1 MPRVVSFIVL
11 LAILLLVSAVFF
23 QVMAHFVV
31 PLFLA
36 SVLVVVFKPLHSRV
50 VYQIP
55 GYPRVSALVT
65 TLLIM
70 LVVLLPTAWLG
81 WKAAIELRDVYASL
95 NPPETAGSKDAN
107 GTEGAADGIAVEPA
121 PPVAVD
127 MMDADVVVT
136 PEPERVSPEVDKL
149 LQNIADRAPEL
160 IKNAYHAATNRPF
173 DKFALREPYLRARG
187 LLGSIAVTGAQTAL
201 KLLFGLA
208 IMVLALYY
216 FLADGPKM
224 LANLMKMS
232 PLDDE
237 YERELLDK
245 FASVSRAVVVA
256 SLASAVA
263 QGLLAGIG
271 FYFSLNPG
279 APIFLLT
286 MASMV
291 LAIVP
296 FAGAAA
302 IWIPTAA
309 YIYLYQPVEVN
320 GEILQGDSFTAIC
333 LAIYGTCVVSAIDN
347 VIKPLVLHG
356 QSNLH
361 PLVALISILGGVQ
374 TLGPIGILVG
384 PMLVA
389 FIQALVNMVNKE
401 LHRLGDSSLQEK
413 HGARTAVMPLGETT
427 ELEAE
432 AAVKGRGS
440 LVDKLLA
447 AHPAASEPAEPK
459 VPPPQASGP
468 HPTPKRRR
476 KRR

>member
-1 MPRVVSFIVL
+1 
-11 LAILLLVSAVFF
+11 
-23 QVMAHFVV
+23 MAHFVV

-50 VYQIP
+50 VYQFP
-55 GYPRVSALVT
+55 GYPRVSALIT

-70 LVVLLPTAWLG
+70 LVVLLPTVWLG
-81 WKAAIELRDVYASL
+81 WKAAIELRDVYATL
-95 NPPETAGSKDAN
+95 NPPETASN
-107 GTEGAADGIAVEPA
+107 VQELGAAPDVSAAREEPGGRDA
-121 PPVAVD
+121 AATTPPVILETD
-127 MMDADVVVT
+127 DAAIVVSAD
-136 PEPERVSPEVDKL
+136 PDALSPEVAKL
-149 LQNIADRAPEL
+149 LQNIADRAPL
-160 IKNAYHAATNRPF
+160 AIKNAYHAVFKKDF
-173 DKFALREPYLRARG
+173 DGNSLAPLYWRARG
-187 LLGSIAVTGAQTAL
+187 LLGSIAVTGAQTVL
-201 KLLFGLA
+201 KFVFGLA

-216 FLADGPKM
+216 FLADGPRM

-271 FYFSLNPG
+271 YYFALNPG

-286 MASMV
+286 MVSMV

-302 IWIPTAA
+302 VWIPTAI
-309 YIYLYQPVEVN
+309 YIALYQ
-320 GEILQGDSFTAIC
+320 EIDGQIIPGDTFTAIM

-389 FIQALVNMVNKE
+389 FIQALLNMVNKE
-401 LHRLGDSSLQEK
+401 LVRLGDGTLQEK
-413 HGARTAVMPLGETT
+413 HGARAAVLPLGEAT

-432 AAVKGRGS
+432 AAVKGRGG
-440 LVDKLLA
+440 LVDKLISTPPIA
-447 AHPAASEPAEPK
+447 AGPKAQAAPSTGGSPRPA
-459 VPPPQASGP
+459 V
-468 HPTPKRRR
+468 KRRR